1 MPLRFRNLDV
11 TPDDPV
17 EEWGF
22 EGMLAAIDR
31 GYATD
36 WRKLITGV
44 AGNPD
49 LRPVFDEAR
58 NAAESR
64 STVALLDAAL
74 EMAERTPAEE
84 ALARLRS
91 AYRGTRLTQ
100 AELAARLGTSRPRLN
115 SYLTGKVTPSM
126 DVLVA
131 VEQIAE
137 QYRAPARAHNL
148 ILI

>member
-1 MPLRFRNLDV
+1 MPLRFRNVDA

-17 EEWGF
+17 EAWGF

-36 WRKLITGV
+36 WRRLIAAVV
-44 AGNPD
+44 ADPG
-49 LRPVFDEAR
+49 LRSVFDEAR
-58 NAAESR
+58 AAAESR
-64 STVALLDAAL
+64 ATVALLDAAL
-74 EMAERTPAEE
+74 ERAERSPSAQ

-91 AYRGTRLTQ
+91 AYRGTRMTQ

-115 SYLTGKVTPSM
+115 SYLTGKVTPAM

-137 QYRAPARAHNL
+137 QYRAPARSHNL
-148 ILI
+148 VLS

>member
-1 MPLRFRNLDV
+1 MPLRFRNIDA

-17 EEWGF
+17 EQWGF

-31 GYATD
+31 GYASD
-36 WRKLITGV
+36 WRKLAEALV
-44 AGNPD
+44 ANPA
-49 LRPVFDEAR
+49 LAPVFDEAR
-58 NAAESR
+58 EAAESQA
-64 STVALLDAAL
+64 TVAVIDAAL
-74 EMAERTPAEE
+74 AAARQSPSER
-84 ALARLRS
+84 ALGRLRS

-100 AELAARLGTSRPRLN
+100 AELAARLGTSRTRVN

-137 QYRAPARAHNL
+137 ECRAPARSHNL
-148 ILI
+148 VLV

>member
-1 MPLRFRNLDV
+1 MPLRFRNIDA

-17 EEWGF
+17 REWGF

-36 WRKLITGV
+36 WRKLIAAV
-44 AGNPD
+44 LSEPE
-49 LRPVFDEAR
+49 LRPVFEEAR
-58 NAAESR
+58 EAAESR
-64 STVALLDAAL
+64 STVALLDAVL
-74 EMAERTPAEE
+74 ERAERSPSEQ

-91 AYRGTRLTQ
+91 AYRGTRMTQ
-100 AELAARLGTSRPRLN
+100 AELARRLGTSRTRLN
-115 SYLTGKVTPSM
+115 SYLTGKVTPAM

-137 QYRAPARAHNL
+137 RHRAPARAHNL
-148 ILI
+148 VLD